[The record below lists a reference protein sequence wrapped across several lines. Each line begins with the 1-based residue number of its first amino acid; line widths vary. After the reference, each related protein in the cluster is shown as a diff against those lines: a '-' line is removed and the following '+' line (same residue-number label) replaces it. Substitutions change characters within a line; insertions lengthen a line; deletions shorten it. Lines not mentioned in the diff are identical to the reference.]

1 MSHTIETIAL
11 DAPSPGTT
19 RELMV
24 HRFGRGEGPK
34 AYIQAAIHA
43 GETPALLVAHH
54 LLAALEDADV
64 PGEVVLVPFANPVG
78 LAQRVQGRHLGRYD
92 LDSGVNFNRDFPDLS
107 EAVDEAVGEGLGSD
121 ARINVAIVREA
132 MAEALAG
139 LRLAREGS
147 VLKAAL
153 LGLACDA
160 DIVLD
165 LHCAQRAL
173 LHLFLDASLW
183 PEGAD
188 LHADLGCSV
197 TLLENG
203 TGIGLAFDHACTV
216 VWRTL
221 QARHPGST
229 ISPACLAATVELR
242 GFGDVDDA
250 VAAVDAAAIL
260 RFLRRRGVVAGDP
273 GPLPAPVG
281 EAYPLE
287 AVGFAEAPATGIVTF
302 RVALGDRV
310 RRGDTIAW
318 ITDPAARSAG
328 EARMAVTSPTDG
340 LVYELADRRFLWRGE
355 TVCHV
360 AGREPVA
367 GQRANLLGD

>member
-1 MSHTIETIAL
+1 MSRRIERIAL
-11 DAPSPGTT
+11 DCPSPGTQ
-19 RELMV
+19 RELLV

-34 AYIQAAIHA
+34 AYVQAAIHA

-54 LLAALEDADV
+54 LLTLLGEADV

-78 LAQRVQGRHLGRYD
+78 LAQRIQGHHLGRHD
-92 LDSGVNFNRDFPDLS
+92 LDSGVNFNRAMPDLS
-107 EAVDEAVGEGLGSD
+107 DAVDEAVGEGLGSD
-121 ARINVAIVREA
+121 ARTNVAIVREA

-139 LRLAREGS
+139 LRMAREGS
-147 VLKAAL
+147 LLKAAL

-173 LHLFLDASLW
+173 LHLFVDAALW
-183 PEGAD
+183 PQAAD
-188 LHADLGCSV
+188 LHADLASAV

-203 TGIGLAFDHACTV
+203 TGSGLAFDHACTV

-221 QARHPGST
+221 QERHPGKA
-229 ISPACLAATVELR
+229 IPDACLAATVELR
-242 GFGDVDDA
+242 GFADVDDA
-250 VAAVDAAAIL
+250 TAAADAAAIL

-273 GPLPAPVG
+273 GPLPQPAG
-281 EAYPLE
+281 EALPLE
-287 AVGFAEAPATGIVTF
+287 AVGFVEAPATGIVAF
-302 RVALGDRV
+302 RVALGDV
-310 RRGDTIAW
+310 VARGDVVAEIV
-318 ITDPAARSAG
+318 DPAADDPAA
-328 EARMAVTSPTDG
+328 ARTPVFSPTAG
-340 LVYELADRRFLWRGE
+340 LVYELADRRFLWQGD

>member
-1 MSHTIETIAL
+1 MTHRIETIAL
-11 DAPSPGTT
+11 DTPSPGTT
-19 RELMV
+19 RQLMV

-54 LLAALEDADV
+54 LLALLENADV

-78 LAQRVQGRHLGRYD
+78 LGQRVHGRHLGRYD
-92 LDSGVNFNRDFPDLS
+92 LDSGVNFNRDLPDLS
-107 EAVDEAVGEGLGSD
+107 EAVDAAVGEGLGSD
-121 ARINVAIVREA
+121 APINVAIVREA

-139 LRLAREGS
+139 LRMAREGS

-173 LHLFLDASLW
+173 LHLFVDAGLW
-183 PEGAD
+183 TQAAE
-188 LHADLGCSV
+188 LHADLGCAV
-197 TLLENG
+197 TLLESDTGSG
-203 TGIGLAFDHACTV
+203 TAFDHACTV

-221 QARHPGST
+221 QARHPDKA
-229 ISPACLAATVELR
+229 IPDACLAATVELR
-242 GFGDVDDA
+242 GFSDVDED
-250 VAAVDAAAIL
+250 VAATDAENIL
-260 RFLRRRGVVAGDP
+260 RFLRRKGVVAGDA
-273 GPLPAPVG
+273 GPLPEAVG

-287 AVGFAEAPATGIVTF
+287 TVGFADAPATGIVTF
-302 RVALGDRV
+302 RVALGDHV
-310 RRGDTIAW
+310 RRGDVVAEIV
-318 ITDPAARSAG
+318 DPAAPSAAA
-328 EARMAVTSPTDG
+328 ARTPVTSPTDG
-340 LVYELADRRFLWRGE
+340 LVYELADSRFLWAGQ

-360 AGREPVA
+360 AGREPLA
-367 GQRANLLGD
+367 DQRANLLGD

>member
-1 MSHTIETIAL
+1 MSHRIERIAL
-11 DAPSPGTT
+11 DCTSPGTQ
-19 RELMV
+19 RELLA

-54 LLAALEDADV
+54 LLARLSEADV
-64 PGEVVLVPFANPVG
+64 QGEVVLVPFANPVG
-78 LAQRVQGRHLGRYD
+78 LAQRVHGHHLGRHD
-92 LDSGVNFNRDFPDLS
+92 LDSGVNFNRAMPDLS
-107 EAVDEAVGEGLGSD
+107 DAVDEAVGEGLGSD
-121 ARINVAIVREA
+121 ARTNVAIVREA
-132 MAEALAG
+132 MAEAMAG

-147 VLKAAL
+147 LLKAAL

-173 LHLFLDASLW
+173 LHLFVDGALW
-183 PEGAD
+183 PQAAD
-188 LHADLGCSV
+188 LHADLGCAL

-203 TGIGLAFDHACTV
+203 TGSGVAFDHACTV

-221 QARHPGST
+221 QERHPGKA
-229 ISPACLAATVELR
+229 IPDACLAATVELR

-250 VAAVDAAAIL
+250 TAAADAAGIM

-273 GPLPAPVG
+273 GPLPQPAG
-281 EAYPLE
+281 EALPLE
-287 AVGFAEAPATGIVTF
+287 AVGFVEAPATGIVTF
-302 RVALGDRV
+302 RVALGDV
-310 RRGDTIAW
+310 VARGDVLAEIV
-318 ITDPAARSAG
+318 DPAAPDPAA
-328 EARMAVTSPTDG
+328 ARFPVRSPTGG
-340 LVYELADRRFLWRGE
+340 LVYELADRRFLWRGD